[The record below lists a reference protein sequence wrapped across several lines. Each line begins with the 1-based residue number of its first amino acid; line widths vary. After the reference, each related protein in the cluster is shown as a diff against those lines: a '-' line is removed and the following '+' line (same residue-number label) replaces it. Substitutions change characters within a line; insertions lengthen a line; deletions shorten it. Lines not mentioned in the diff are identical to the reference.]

1 MIDNNLCLFDHKIH
15 ISKIINWVNKNF
27 DLKFIKFYFSQS

>member
-15 ISKIINWVNKNF
+15 IAKIINWVNKNF